1 MLGKGHYEIKTANM
15 ARQKGKK
22 RACFWFAL
30 FSMKDICF
38 LNGKKKLSIRIWAES
53 QIQIDIIGKAY
64 QMMDL
69 CYIFPPN

>member
-15 ARQKGKK
+15 ARQKEKK

-30 FSMKDICF
+30 FSMKDIFF
-38 LNGKKKLSIRIWAES
+38 LNGKKLSIRIWAES

-64 QMMDL
+64 
-69 CYIFPPN
+69 

>member
-1 MLGKGHYEIKTANM
+1 
-15 ARQKGKK
+15 
-22 RACFWFAL
+22 
-30 FSMKDICF
+30 MKDICF
-38 LNGKKKLSIRIWAES
+38 LNGKKKKLSIRIWAES